1 MVTLKRDNS
10 AVLAVVQTS
19 GGKKKRNRI
28 WKKVW
33 NVLLTSHPLTI
44 FASVASTRTLGLRKK
59 DWGGKVHLWHICLEH
74 SRRTVETA
82 VHWPVSSNEA
92 MCLLWL
98 SENRQTNESKNPV
111 KKITGLTV
119 IAPLNLHFGSI
130 LVLSLSWL
138 RNWDLYCITEP
149 LVLKDYNYLFSVIM
163 HSQGEVIFK
172 LTSKTQIS
180 KVACRGLCIKH
191 RTNGD
196 AGQNYMPH
204 LDQRLSYAMGFTD
217 GDKQDC
223 FHSLHSFL
231 PILSCLCH

>member
-1 MVTLKRDNS
+1 MVTLIRDNS
-10 AVLAVVQTS
+10 AVVQTS

-44 FASVASTRTLGLRKK
+44 FASVTSRRTLGLRKK
-59 DWGGKVHLWHICLEH
+59 ERGEKVHLWRICLEH

-119 IAPLNLHFGSI
+119 IAPLNHHFGSI
-130 LVLSLSWL
+130 LVLSLSQL
-138 RNWDLYCITEP
+138 PEEPRPVLY
-149 LVLKDYNYLFSVIM
+149 
-163 HSQGEVIFK
+163 
-172 LTSKTQIS
+172 
-180 KVACRGLCIKH
+180 H
-191 RTNGD
+191 RTSGFK
-196 AGQNYMPH
+196 
-204 LDQRLSYAMGFTD
+204 RL
-217 GDKQDC
+217 
-223 FHSLHSFL
+223 
-231 PILSCLCH
+231 

>member
-10 AVLAVVQTS
+10 AVVQNS

-44 FASVASTRTLGLRKK
+44 FASVTSTRTLGLRKK
-59 DWGGKVHLWHICLEH
+59 ERGEKVHLWHICLEH

-130 LVLSLSWL
+130 LVLSLSQL
-138 RNWDLYCITEP
+138 PEEPRPVLY
-149 LVLKDYNYLFSVIM
+149 
-163 HSQGEVIFK
+163 
-172 LTSKTQIS
+172 
-180 KVACRGLCIKH
+180 H
-191 RTNGD
+191 RTSGFK
-196 AGQNYMPH
+196 
-204 LDQRLSYAMGFTD
+204 RL
-217 GDKQDC
+217 
-223 FHSLHSFL
+223 
-231 PILSCLCH
+231 